1 MFSLY
6 IFYTQ
11 EEFRKIST
19 GLLYLLM
26 TLFNT
31 IHLYV
36 LVIEFLRL
44 YNINIYQGT
53 IFNCGFN
60 SFIQNVTRAMS
71 TYLAVAVAIDR
82 LIRSELPVQSRYIC
96 TRRNAVILTI
106 VYVII
111 FIAMWSS
118 YLYQMN
124 FYNAIVGRCINQPAS
139 LSYYNRYIH
148 DIARTVIVCI
158 IPIVFI
164 TAANLR
170 LTFNIRASR
179 RRVHGTDRIMRDT
192 QTMYTN
198 ALTAPGQGTNTVRQA
213 TSFDRMNLYM
223 MVANVTALFVTQIP
237 FHVDQIRSNFM
248 TLSDPIAS
256 RLLRPMFLIWSS
268 LYFGIG
274 FYGYCLSAP
283 LFRRKCLTMLKNLIP
298 CRRNAAAT

>member
-1 MFSLY
+1 MLSLY

-36 LVIEFLRL
+36 LAIEFLRL
-44 YNINIYQGT
+44 YNINIYQGSVL
-53 IFNCGFN
+53 NCGLN
-60 SFIQNVTRAMS
+60 SFIQNVTRATS

-96 TRRNAVILTI
+96 TRRNAVIWTI
-106 VYVII
+106 VTVII
-111 FIAMWSS
+111 FIAIWSS
-118 YLYQMN
+118 YLYQMS
-124 FYNAIVGRCINQPAS
+124 FYNAALDRCVNQPAS

-148 DIARTVIVCI
+148 DIARTVILCV

-164 TAANLR
+164 VAANLR

-179 RRVHGTDRIMRDT
+179 RRVHGTDRILRDA
-192 QTMYTN
+192 QSMYTN
-198 ALTAPGQGTNTVRQA
+198 RFTGADQSTATVGRS

-223 MVANVTALFVTQIP
+223 MMANVTALFITQTP
-237 FHVDQIRSNFM
+237 FHIQQISANYV
-248 TLSDPIAS
+248 TISDPIANRFVRTLS
-256 RLLRPMFLIWSS
+256 LIWSS

-283 LFRRKCLTMLKNLIP
+283 LFRRKCLKVLKNLVP